1 MKIFHSALSVLCLGV
16 MAGSSTLFPAV
27 ATGPTEV
34 GQIAKNVT
42 VLIEGQD
49 TGSGVM
55 IQRSNQTYTVLT
67 AWHVLENPG
76 NYSIVPN
83 TGKRY
88 ALNYQSVRRLQGV
101 DLAIAQFTS
110 ADSYNTAQ
118 LGDSNTLQEG
128 MTIYVS
134 GFPGAGSTIS
144 ASSYNFTQG
153 QLTARSNGTK
163 NNGYTLVYTNKTLP
177 GMSGG
182 PVFNPEGQLVG
193 IHGSADG
200 ESQTLE
206 KLNSRVFVKTGFN
219 LGIPINTFVSLA
231 SPLLNLSAADNSKT
245 QVATRPEPATP
256 PTVNLQPQSRSL
268 PVKPVKQTK
277 TARVEGNSSGVGEI
291 FIQALNDY
299 QDGNLS
305 AALAGTTQAIRQNGN
320 FAPAYSLRGS
330 IRYTQ
335 QDLSGALNDFNQA
348 IRLDRQ
354 LSGAYL
360 GRGLVQS
367 AMNNPQ
373 AAIADYTQAL
383 QFGDDILAYYN
394 RGIVQ
399 YNQGQK
405 QQAIQDLQKSADLA
419 LSINDQDSYQR
430 AVEAMNLA
438 GRECRQSVNALC
450 DR

>member
-1 MKIFHSALSVLCLGV
+1 MKIFHSALSVFCLGM

-27 ATGPTEV
+27 AKGPTEV

-88 ALNYQSVRRLQGV
+88 TLNYQSVRRLQGV

-110 ADSYNTAQ
+110 SDTYNTAQ

-153 QLTARSNGTK
+153 QLTARTNGTK

-231 SPLLNLSAADNSKT
+231 SPLLNLSAAANSKT
-245 QVATRPEPATP
+245 QVATRPEPTTP
-256 PTVNLQPQSRSL
+256 PTVNLQPQSKSL
-268 PVKPVKQTK
+268 PVKSVKQTK
-277 TARVEGNSSGVGEI
+277 TARAEGNSSGVGEI

-335 QDLSGALNDFNQA
+335 QDLPGALSDFNQA
-348 IRLDRQ
+348 IHLDSR

-419 LSINDQDSYQR
+419 LSINDQESYQR

-438 GRECRQSVNALC
+438 GKECRQSVNALC

>member
-1 MKIFHSALSVLCLGV
+1 MKIFHSVLSVLCLGM
-16 MAGSSTLFPAV
+16 MAGSSTLFPAT
-27 ATGPTEV
+27 AKGSTEV
-34 GQIAKNVT
+34 GQVAKNVT
-42 VLIEGQD
+42 VLIDGQD

-55 IQRSNQTYTVLT
+55 IQRSGQTYTVLT

-231 SPLLNLSAADNSKT
+231 SPLLSLSAAAKT

-256 PTVNLQPQSRSL
+256 PTVNLQPQSKSL
-268 PVKPVKQTK
+268 PVKPVKQQK

-305 AALAGTTQAIRQNGN
+305 AALTGTTQAIQQNSN

-335 QDLSGALNDFNQA
+335 QDLPGALNDFNQA

-438 GRECRQSVNALC
+438 GKECRQSVNALC